1 MLNKIV
7 IGSTISVILYII
19 VFFLSNYVFLE
30 PAIYVPAEL
39 MYLLL
44 AYGFL
49 GSLVFVFVFPVV
61 LIINEK
67 KDNSKNKI

>member
-7 IGSTISVILYII
+7 IGSITSVILFII

-30 PAIYVPAEL
+30 PAIYVPVEL
-39 MYLLL
+39 MYLCLV
-44 AYGFL
+44 YGFV
-49 GSLVFVFVFPVV
+49 GCLVFVFVLPVI

-67 KDNSKNKI
+67 KDSSKSKI